1 MDHRPKIV
9 VSACLLGERVRYD
22 GGTRP
27 NPRVAAAVAGM
38 DVIAIC
44 PEVSGG
50 LPVPRPGVELRGGDG
65 DAVLAGRARC
75 AEELSGVDRTAAF
88 LAGARAAVAASSGA
102 TRAILKERSPS
113 CGCRATHIDGK
124 VAPGRGVAAAALH
137 AAGLEI
143 ISDEE
148 V

>member
-1 MDHRPKIV
+1 MKIV

-22 GGTRP
+22 GASKP
-27 NPRVAAAVAGM
+27 NPRVAAAIAGM
-38 DVIAIC
+38 EVIPIC
-44 PEVSGG
+44 PEVFGG

-65 DAVLAGRARC
+65 DAVLAGTARC
-75 AEELSGVDRTAAF
+75 AEELSGADQTAAF
-88 LAGARAAVAASSGA
+88 LAGARAAVAAAQGA

-137 AAGLEI
+137 AAGVEI
-143 ISDEE
+143 VSDEE
-148 V
+148 I